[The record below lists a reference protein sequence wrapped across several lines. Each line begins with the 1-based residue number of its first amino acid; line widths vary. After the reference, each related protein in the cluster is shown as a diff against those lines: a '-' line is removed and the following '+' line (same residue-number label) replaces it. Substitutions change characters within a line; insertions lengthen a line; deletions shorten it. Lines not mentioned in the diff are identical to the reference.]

1 MTIKNYDYHSTEHSK
16 TQEIIFTL
24 ITAHA
29 TLCQI
34 LHHLAG
40 QNQVGY
46 EGDKGCATGNIPAV
60 GAVALGAGRADA
72 VRPTAGGHVLN
83 RAKRLLLGIDGL
95 SFPDVP
101 LFQLP
106 AHDPRPRINPGLV
119 DIRHPGRGKALHGVS
134 ASSSSV
140 LENGFSIPILRYS

>member
-40 QNQVGY
+40 QNQAGY
-46 EGDKGCATGNIPAV
+46 GGDKGCAARNIPAV
-60 GAVALGAGRADA
+60 GAVAFGAGRADT
-72 VRPTAGGHVLN
+72 VRPAADGHVLILFLD
-83 RAKRLLLGIDGL
+83 KMVITIL
-95 SFPDVP
+95 SCESF
-101 LFQLP
+101 
-106 AHDPRPRINPGLV
+106 A
-119 DIRHPGRGKALHGVS
+119 GR
-134 ASSSSV
+134 
-140 LENGFSIPILRYS
+140 R

>member
-40 QNQVGY
+40 QNQAGY
-46 EGDKGCATGNIPAV
+46 GGDKGCAARNIPAV
-60 GAVALGAGRADA
+60 GAVAFGAGRADT
-72 VRPTAGGHVLN
+72 VRPEADGHVLILFLD
-83 RAKRLLLGIDGL
+83 KMVITIL
-95 SFPDVP
+95 SCESF
-101 LFQLP
+101 
-106 AHDPRPRINPGLV
+106 A
-119 DIRHPGRGKALHGVS
+119 GR
-134 ASSSSV
+134 
-140 LENGFSIPILRYS
+140 R